1 MTQRPAFTLGVEEEF
16 QIIDPETRD
25 LRSHVQQ
32 LLDEG
37 KRLLKE
43 RVKPEMHQS
52 VIELGTGICKDIA
65 EVRRD
70 IGQTRAEIIRL
81 AARTGMRVAAAGTHP
96 FANWADQLIFPDP
109 RYDEVVE
116 EMQLLARANLI
127 FGLHVHVGIQDRAT
141 AFQIFNEACY
151 FLPHLLA
158 LSTNSPFWLGRNSGL
173 KSFRTKVFDRFPR
186 TNIPEYF
193 ESPADFDD
201 FVRILVQTN
210 TIDNGKKI
218 WWDLRPHPFF
228 ETIEFRVCDIPMR
241 MDETVAIAA
250 LIQAICVKLYKLR
263 VQNLGWRRYRRAL
276 ILENKWR
283 ASRWGIDGKL
293 IDCGKEI
300 EVPFRELAAEM
311 LEFVDDVV
319 DELGS
324 RREVERINWILENGT
339 GADRQLRVF
348 NETAGNLKKVVDY
361 ICDETSHGLD
371 LQDRGNR
378 AAVS

>member
-1 MTQRPAFTLGVEEEF
+1 MTDRPAFTLGVEEEF
-16 QIIDPETRD
+16 QIIDPETRE

-32 LLDEG
+32 ILEEG
-37 KRLLKE
+37 KLILKE

-52 VIELGTGICKDIA
+52 VIELGTGICRNIG

-70 IGQTRAEIIRL
+70 VSEMRAEIIRL
-81 AARTGMRVAAAGTHP
+81 AARTGMRVGAAGTHP
-96 FANWADQLIFPDP
+96 FSNWADQQIFPDP
-109 RYDEVVE
+109 RYDQVVA

-127 FGLHVHVGIQDRAT
+127 FGLHVHVGIKDRAT
-141 AFQIFNEACY
+141 AFQILNEACY

-186 TNIPEYF
+186 TSIPEYF
-193 ESPADFDD
+193 ESPAQFDE

-210 TIDNGKKI
+210 CIDNGKKI
-218 WWDLRPHPFF
+218 WWDVRPHPFF

-241 MDETVAIAA
+241 VDETVALAA

-263 VQNLGWRRYRRAL
+263 VQNLGWRQYRRAL

-283 ASRWGIDGKL
+283 ASRYGIDGKL
-293 IDCGKEI
+293 IDFGKEI
-300 EVPFRELAAEM
+300 EVPFRELAREM

-319 DELGS
+319 DDLGS
-324 RREVERINWILENGT
+324 REEIQRINWILENGT
-339 GADRQLRVF
+339 GADRQLRIY
-348 NETAGNLKKVVDY
+348 EKTGDLMKVVDY
-361 ICDETSHGLD
+361 ICDETSHGVGET
-371 LQDRGNR
+371 RPG
-378 AAVS
+378 SPPSS

>member
-1 MTQRPAFTLGVEEEF
+1 MTERPAFTLGVEEEF
-16 QIIDPETRD
+16 QIIDPETRG

-32 LLDEG
+32 MLEEG

-52 VIELGTGICKDIA
+52 VIELGTGICKDIG

-70 IGQTRAEIIRL
+70 IAETRTEIIRL
-81 AARTGMRVAAAGTHP
+81 AARRGLRVAASGSHP
-96 FANWADQLIFPDP
+96 FSDWADQLIFPDP
-109 RYDEVVE
+109 RYDQVVE

-127 FGLHVHVGIQDRAT
+127 FGLHVHVGIQDRTT

-193 ESPADFDD
+193 ESPAEFDD

-210 TIDNGKKI
+210 CIDNGKKI

-241 MDETVAIAA
+241 MDETVTIAA
-250 LIQAICVKLYKLR
+250 LIQAICVKLYNLR

-283 ASRWGIDGKL
+283 ASRWGIDGKM
-293 IDCGKEI
+293 IDFGKEV
-300 EVPFRELAAEM
+300 EVPFRELAREM

-324 RREVERINWILENGT
+324 RREVERVNWILENGT

-348 NETAGNLKKVVDY
+348 NETKGDLKKVVDY

-371 LQDRGNR
+371 VQDWGSR
-378 AAVS
+378 AASS